1 MIDLQL
7 FTGVLVALAALAGLT
22 IVLVAA
28 LYGAASVT
36 KPDQQPPGGKRRD
49 LPQLP
54 QPDADR
60 TRELVL
66 R

>member
-7 FTGVLVALAALAGLT
+7 VTGVLVALAALAGLT
-22 IVLVAA
+22 TVLVAA
-28 LYGAASVT
+28 LHSAASVT
-36 KPDQQPPGGKRRD
+36 PPGQQPPGGIRPD

-54 QPDADR
+54 QADAGP

-66 R
+66 L